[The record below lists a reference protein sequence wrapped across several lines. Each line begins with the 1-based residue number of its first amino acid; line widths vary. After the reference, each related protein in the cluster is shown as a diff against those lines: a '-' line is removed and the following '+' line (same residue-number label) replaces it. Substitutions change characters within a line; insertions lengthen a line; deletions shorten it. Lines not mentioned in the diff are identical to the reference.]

1 MIKQLYLYIADG
13 TEPFINQAR
22 EKVLLDRVPA
32 DCAILYLWR
41 NAHTVVIGRN
51 QDCYDE
57 CRVLALEA
65 DGGHLARRITGGGA
79 VYHDA
84 GNLNF
89 TFLVRRGDYDVP
101 RQNRV
106 ILSAVSRFGV
116 ETEVSGRNDLLAA
129 GRKFSGHA
137 YRMGDLG
144 CCHHGTLLINTNA
157 DLLAHYLYV
166 KQDKLAGKGI
176 RSVRARVINLSE
188 LCPSINAASMQDALI
203 DSFQAEYGLPVHPL
217 PKELLPEQ
225 DVERETAFFSDGT
238 WRYGYRLAATDCA
251 ERRFPWGSLRLA
263 WIVEDG
269 IIRDAAA
276 YSDAM
281 EWDVV
286 LDLPNR
292 LRGCRADA
300 AAVCAALG
308 DTQIE
313 RDAAELLQNAMPA
326 CT

>member
-1 MIKQLYLYIADG
+1 MIGQLYLCIADG

-32 DCAILYLWR
+32 GCAILYLWR

-57 CRVLALEA
+57 CRVLELEA
-65 DGGHLARRITGGGA
+65 SGGHLARRITGGGA

-89 TFLVRRGDYDVP
+89 TFLVPRSDYDVP
-101 RQNRV
+101 RQNQV
-106 ILSAVSRFGV
+106 ILRAVSRFGI

-137 YRMGDLG
+137 YRVGDAG

-157 DLLAHYLYV
+157 DLLSHYLYV

-176 RSVRARVINLSE
+176 RSVRARVVNLAE
-188 LCPSINAASMQDALI
+188 LCPTITAASMQDALI
-203 DSFQAEYGLPVHPL
+203 DSFQAEYGLPVLPL
-217 PKELLPEQ
+217 PAELLPKR
-225 DVERETAFFSDGT
+225 DVERETAWFADDA
-238 WRYGYRLAATDCA
+238 WRYGRRLSAADGA
-251 ERRFPWGSLRLA
+251 EQRFVWGSLRLE
-263 WIVEDG
+263 WILEAG

-281 EWDVV
+281 EWDAV
-286 LDLPNR
+286 LDIPNR
-292 LRGCRADA
+292 LRGCHADA
-300 AAVCAALG
+300 DAIRAALG
-308 DTQIE
+308 DAQIG
-313 RDAAELLQNAMPA
+313 RDAAALLINALPA
-326 CT
+326 RA